1 MSEDPEPPPNKT
13 RALQKHIG
21 PGFCISQ
28 ALQSSVFP
36 GYGKALGKA
45 LVQGFGYSVKAFLV
59 MTFLVSVFTLLQFL
73 VHLDEEALIALLSYS
88 KA

>member
-1 MSEDPEPPPNKT
+1 M
-13 RALQKHIG
+13 
-21 PGFCISQ
+21 
-28 ALQSSVFP
+28 
-36 GYGKALGKA
+36 
-45 LVQGFGYSVKAFLV
+45 QGFGYSVKAFLVMTFLV

>member
-1 MSEDPEPPPNKT
+1 M
-13 RALQKHIG
+13 
-21 PGFCISQ
+21 
-28 ALQSSVFP
+28 
-36 GYGKALGKA
+36 
-45 LVQGFGYSVKAFLV
+45 QGFGYSVKAFLV